1 MNQFGNYFKLLD
13 VIEGIVKG
21 KNEKNESEAERIARR
36 PSPER
41 FEAVEPPVPP
51 TLGSAVQAGFSV
63 DLQGIC

>member
-21 KNEKNESEAERIARR
+21 KNEKHESEAERIARW

-51 TLGSAVQAGFSV
+51 TLGSAVQAGFSA